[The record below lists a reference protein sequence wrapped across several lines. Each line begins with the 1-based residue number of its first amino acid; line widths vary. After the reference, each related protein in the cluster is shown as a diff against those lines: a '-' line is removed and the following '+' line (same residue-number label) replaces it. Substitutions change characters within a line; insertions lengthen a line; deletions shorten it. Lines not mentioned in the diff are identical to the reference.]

1 MKHSFAPIFGGG
13 AFLFSEGEVE
23 RIKKRILPLLAALC
37 LLLTACAV
45 KGNALPDGMDE
56 DALRLAGLA
65 VVNELCTGE
74 YESVYDALREDVR
87 EAVTAEEIG
96 ALMDS
101 ARDGLG
107 EAGEVT
113 DTLVTG
119 VTDAEEEHAIVVI
132 RRKFDKK
139 SIYFRVAFDTDMQ
152 LIGLEIKKK

>member
-1 MKHSFAPIFGGG
+1 MF
-13 AFLFSEGEVE
+13 EGEVE
-23 RIKKRILPLLAALC
+23 RIKKRVLPLLAALC
-37 LLLTACAV
+37 LLLTACTV
-45 KGNALPDGMDE
+45 KGNTLPDGMDE
-56 DALRLAGLA
+56 DTLRLAGLT
-65 VVNELCTGE
+65 VMNELCSGE

-87 EAVTAEEIG
+87 EAATAEEIG
-96 ALMDS
+96 ALMAS
-101 ARDGLG
+101 AREGLG

-119 VTDAEEEHAIVVI
+119 VTDADEQHAIVVI